1 MIALGWASVKQ
12 SNVTDPPSGSPTIWA
27 GTQTIG
33 GTVNKAQ
40 TSKVNNQT
48 GSFDLV
54 YIHLSL
60 SLIQSRGGR
69 IQKEIKRGKLTFDID
84 PDSFGN
90 RRWDAVGCDA
100 QISSRFRPSNLVQSQ
115 TVAFNRRCSQ
125 NQSWWIQATINESIH
140 FAHLLSSCRQRRLD
154 VRLHDAK
161 SLSALER
168 RHRGKWASNSILHG
182 LLCVKPSCQHPQWLV
197 ELKRKHFL
205 RCGKFYSGRKKTKKK
220 IIEIPTTSTM
230 PTCVIIGF
238 ELTWHRYLP
247 ASSCVGNS
255 INITSLLIIFL
266 TKKCWIWWTNRLST
280 AEIER
285 PSVSM
290 GVVSGAVARNAGDK
304 MLMNGNN
311 HVTIQMDPCH
321 LKGPS
326 IHPSNNNNK

>member
-1 MIALGWASVKQ
+1 
-12 SNVTDPPSGSPTIWA
+12 
-27 GTQTIG
+27 
-33 GTVNKAQ
+33 
-40 TSKVNNQT
+40 
-48 GSFDLV
+48 
-54 YIHLSL
+54 
-60 SLIQSRGGR
+60 
-69 IQKEIKRGKLTFDID
+69 
-84 PDSFGN
+84 
-90 RRWDAVGCDA
+90 
-100 QISSRFRPSNLVQSQ
+100 
-115 TVAFNRRCSQ
+115 
-125 NQSWWIQATINESIH
+125 
-140 FAHLLSSCRQRRLD
+140 
-154 VRLHDAK
+154 
-161 SLSALER
+161 
-168 RHRGKWASNSILHG
+168 
-182 LLCVKPSCQHPQWLV
+182 LV